1 LQKILAEKFNF
12 PIYCLQVLLRRNL
25 IQNNLSEKIKEIA
38 RDIVNH
44 FESRL
49 GIMDGK
55 GIIVCMSR
63 RICIDLYDQIIK
75 LRPNWNNED
84 DRGFISLI
92 AGKDISILFFIYY
105 CFQLESG
112 IGGI

>member
-1 LQKILAEKFNF
+1 
-12 PIYCLQVLLRRNL
+12 
-25 IQNNLSEKIKEIA
+25 
-38 RDIVNH
+38 VNH

-49 GIMDGK
+49 GIMDDK

-75 LRPNWNNED
+75 LRSNCNNED
-84 DRGFISLI
+84 DREFIFLA

-105 CFQLESG
+105 CFQARKWHRWYLNLDEFSS
-112 IGGI
+112 